1 MRSECE
7 IDGGV
12 KKSNPIIKH
21 GRCSIELT
29 PTERF
34 PEMVTITRTT
44 KTKNLLEGRRY
55 INIDKCIL
63 QIDEFER
70 DKILERDLKRW
81 EKSKLRGK
89 DVFTLSKSPQ

>member
-1 MRSECE
+1 
-7 IDGGV
+7 
-12 KKSNPIIKH
+12 
-21 GRCSIELT
+21 
-29 PTERF
+29 
-34 PEMVTITRTT
+34 MVTITRTT

-70 DKILERDLKRW
+70 DKILEKDLKRW